1 MFPEALKQG
10 RTAMPYQSHK
20 RARKREKLSAHKLWP
35 QRRTVNPQKQCAA
48 DEKAQRGVI
57 ALTDRCMGCV
67 SNSLLTAK
75 DFAVVDAMYAC
86 GAHSSRREH
95 IR

>member
-1 MFPEALKQG
+1 MPQADAAPHFGEREVAPPMRQQMASPMRADGRQVSDAL
-10 RTAMPYQSHK
+10 A
-20 RARKREKLSAHKLWP
+20 
-35 QRRTVNPQKQCAA
+35 
-48 DEKAQRGVI
+48 
-57 ALTDRCMGCV
+57 DRCKGCV
-67 SNSLLTAK
+67 PNSLLTAK

>member
-1 MFPEALKQG
+1 
-10 RTAMPYQSHK
+10 
-20 RARKREKLSAHKLWP
+20 
-35 QRRTVNPQKQCAA
+35 
-48 DEKAQRGVI
+48 
-57 ALTDRCMGCV
+57 MGCV
-67 SNSLLTAK
+67 PNSLLTAK